1 MSQLSSVGEQAR
13 RASRLTGLLLILI
26 GLGLAL
32 AIFGYF
38 ELGEP
43 EWGWW
48 VIIALGA
55 LWVINLISFGLARAG
70 ITTVSL
76 GLLILGLSAICL
88 SLATMIAD
96 VGLVLGITF
105 ILTVAAITSLTLP
118 PLAARVAILWG
129 VSVGVLIILIDVLYD
144 VFGFWE
150 RLNLPTSVLT
160 YLPLMAVASFSI
172 AGISLVRQFSRFR
185 LSTKLLLGF
194 LFVAL
199 APLTLLSW
207 QYEQTARE
215 DLRDAANQTLAAN
228 AAQTATSLDA
238 FITANL
244 SAISSE
250 ARLSVFADYLRTPE
264 DQRAGQA
271 VEQAVLLNIRALQ
284 ETSRPDLIGRNVM
297 WVIQSYTLL
306 DAERNIVL
314 TTSSFVQEVPELVK
328 GDLFTQPFVNGTP
341 YASPVHYSRNDARM
355 FFAAPV
361 LDISQ
366 ATTLGVLV
374 SEISAEWLTQSL
386 IQASRL
392 PGQTEGE
399 FTVALY
405 DEHGLR
411 LGSNASFSEKDPVF
425 ITLPEPGIRA
435 QLELSYRMPPI
446 MAAELASDLP
456 DLKQAAQ
463 QALSSESPV
472 LFNGLIHGANTS
484 EDELYAA
491 ENHLSALMRLQ
502 TRPWVVLYAQNESAA
517 LARTRE
523 QSNAI
528 ILISLALAVAVA
540 VLSAVAAGNLTRP
553 INTLTQAAERVS
565 VGDLSARAPATSTD
579 EIGQLANT
587 FNAMTA
593 QLQQTLSD
601 LEQRVDRRTA
611 QLQATADISRA
622 TAGIRNLDELL
633 ELAVEMIRGRFGFY
647 HASVFLL
654 DAAGE
659 YAVLRESTGEVGA
672 QLKARGHRLAVG
684 SRSLVGWVTQ
694 NRKLRVARD
703 VAGDPFHFKNP
714 LLPETRSELCIP
726 LLVGER
732 LLGALDVQSRNL
744 DAFSESD
751 LQALQVL
758 ADQLSVAIENA
769 ELFERAQASL
779 TEVRSLYQQTL
790 DTGWREV
797 VRTRAPEMV
806 MDIEPGGATSE
817 NPIAIPL
824 RLRNEVI
831 GMLEL
836 HGRPA
841 DQPLAPEE
849 LAVLETVAAQLATA
863 LESAAL
869 LQESQLRSRY
879 DQLVTTI
886 TDEMRATLNPA
897 FIMQNGIRQ
906 LGRAVG
912 ATEVMVK
919 LQPRRGGR
927 PQ

>member
-1 MSQLSSVGEQAR
+1 MSSLPSVGEQAR
-13 RASRLTGLLLILI
+13 RASRITGLLLVMSGLTLAALI
-26 GLGLAL
+26 YAYLT
-32 AIFGYF
+32 F
-38 ELGEP
+38 GEP
-43 EWGWW
+43 ELGWW
-48 VIIALGA
+48 ALVGVGA
-55 LWVINLISFGLARAG
+55 FCVINLISFGLARAG
-70 ITTVSL
+70 ITTVSI
-76 GLLILGLSAICL
+76 GLLILGLSALTIGL
-88 SLATMIAD
+88 SALITD
-96 VGLVLGITF
+96 VGLALG
-105 ILTVAAITSLTLP
+105 LTLIFAVAALASLTLP
-118 PLAARVAILWG
+118 PLAARLAILWG
-129 VSVGVLIILIDVLYD
+129 VSVGVLTILLDVLYD
-144 VFGFWE
+144 TFGLGE
-150 RLNLPTSVLT
+150 RLSLPANYQPYV
-160 YLPLMAVASFSI
+160 PLIAVAGLSI
-172 AGISLVRQFSRFR
+172 VGIVLIRQFSSFR

-199 APLTLLSW
+199 VPLTLLSLR
-207 QYEQTARE
+207 YEQTARE
-215 DLRDAANQTLAAN
+215 NLRNAINQTLAAN

-238 FITANL
+238 FITANV

-250 ARLSVFADYLRTPE
+250 ARLSVFADYLRTPA
-264 DQRAGQA
+264 DQRAGQP
-271 VEQAVLLNIRALQ
+271 VEQAVLLNIRNLQ

-306 DAERNIVL
+306 DANRNIVL

-328 GDLFTQPFVNGTP
+328 SNLFTQPFVNGVP

-392 PGQTEGE
+392 PGQEEGE

-405 DEHGLR
+405 DEFGLR
-411 LGSNASFSEKDPVF
+411 LGSNESFSEKDPVF
-425 ITLPEPGIRA
+425 IFLPEPGIRA

-456 DLKQAAQ
+456 DLNMAAQ
-463 QALSSESPV
+463 QALGSESPV
-472 LFNGLIHGANTS
+472 LFNGLIHGENASTAEMYAN
-484 EDELYAA
+484 
-491 ENHLSALMRLQ
+491 ENHLSALIRLQ
-502 TRPWVVLYAQNESAA
+502 TQPWVVLYAQPEATA
-517 LARTRE
+517 LSSTRE
-523 QSNAI
+523 QSRTI
-528 ILISLALAVAVA
+528 ILISLALALIVAL
-540 VLSAVAAGNLTRP
+540 LSAIAARNLTHP

-565 VGDLSARAPATSTD
+565 IGDLSARAPATSAD
-579 EIGQLANT
+579 EIGQLTNT

-622 TAGIRNLDELL
+622 TAGIRDLDELL

-654 DAAGE
+654 DTAGE

-672 QLKARGHRLAVG
+672 ELKARGHRLAVG

-732 LLGALDVQSRNL
+732 SLGALDVQSRNV

-817 NPIAIPL
+817 NPITIPL

-836 HGRPA
+836 HGRPEN
-841 DQPLAPEE
+841 QPLSPEE

-879 DQLVTTI
+879 DQLVTAI

>member
-1 MSQLSSVGEQAR
+1 MNTSASVGEQAR
-13 RASRLTGLLLILI
+13 RASRIAFIFVVLSGLS
-26 GLGLAL
+26 LGLA
-32 AIFGYF
+32 IYTYITSGQT
-38 ELGEP
+38 ELG
-43 EWGWW
+43 WW
-48 VIIALGA
+48 ATVAVGVFFVLT
-55 LWVINLISFGLARAG
+55 LISFSLARVG
-70 ITTVSL
+70 ITTVSM
-76 GLLILGLSAICL
+76 GLLILSLSALSL
-88 SLATMIAD
+88 SLAVLIAD
-96 VGLVLGITF
+96 LGVILGIAL
-105 ILTVAAITSLTLP
+105 ILEVVAIASLTLP
-118 PLAARVAILWG
+118 SLAARLTIV
-129 VSVGVLIILIDVLYD
+129 VSVVVGGLTILVDVLYKNL
-144 VFGFWE
+144 GLWE
-150 RLNLPTSVLT
+150 RLTLPSFFQLYAPIIV
-160 YLPLMAVASFSI
+160 AVGMMI
-172 AGISLVRQFSRFR
+172 VGGVVIQQFPKFR
-185 LSTKLLLGF
+185 LNTKLLLGF

-199 APLTLLSW
+199 VPLSALTVRF
-207 QYEQTARE
+207 EQSARE
-215 DLRDAANQTLAAN
+215 NLENAVKQTLAAN
-228 AAQTATSLDA
+228 AQQTATSLDA
-238 FITANL
+238 FISANL

-250 ARLSVFADYLRTPE
+250 ARLSVFADYLRTPAG
-264 DQRAGQA
+264 QRAGQP
-271 VEQAVLLNIRALQ
+271 VEQAVLQNIRALQ
-284 ETSRPDLIGRNVM
+284 ETSRPNLIGRNVM

-306 DAERNIVL
+306 DANRNL
-314 TTSSFVQEVPELVK
+314 AFTNSSFVPVAPELVQS
-328 GDLFTQPFVNGTP
+328 DLFTVPFVNGIP
-341 YASPVHYSRNDARM
+341 YASPVYYSRNDARM

-361 LDISQ
+361 LDVGQSTI
-366 ATTLGVLV
+366 LGVLV

-411 LGSNASFSEKDPVF
+411 LGSSESFSEKDPLF
-425 ITLPEPGIRA
+425 IVQPEVGVVARWQANYRVPPGMVAGDVVDLPE
-435 QLELSYRMPPI
+435 LN
-446 MAAELASDLP
+446 AAVL
-456 DLKQAAQ
+456 
-463 QALSSESPV
+463 QALEADSPIF
-472 LFNGLIHGANTS
+472 FNGLIHGGETKQEHAN
-484 EDELYAA
+484 EP
-491 ENHLSALMRLQ
+491 HLSAITRLQ
-502 TRPWVVLYAQNESAA
+502 SQPWVIIYAQHESDA
-517 LARTRE
+517 LASTRD
-523 QSNAI
+523 QTQAI
-528 ILISLALAVAVA
+528 VLLALA
-540 VLSAVAAGNLTRP
+540 LGLAVAALSVLAARNLTRP
-553 INTLTQAAERVS
+553 INQLTQAAERVS
-565 VGDLSARAPATSTD
+565 VGDLAARATVTSQD
-579 EIGQLANT
+579 EIGQLTTT

-654 DAAGE
+654 DTAEE

-672 QLKARGHRLAVG
+672 QLKARAHRLAVG

-758 ADQLSVAIENA
+758 ADQMSVAIENA
-769 ELFERAQASL
+769 ESFERAQASL
-779 TEVRSLYQQTL
+779 SEVRLLYQQTL
-790 DTGWREV
+790 QTGWREV

-806 MDIEPGGATSE
+806 MDIEPGGATSQD
-817 NPIAIPL
+817 PICIPL

-841 DQPLAPEE
+841 EQPLLPEE
-849 LAVLETVAAQLATA
+849 QAVLETVAAQLATA

-879 DQLVTTI
+879 DQLVTAI

-912 ATEVMVK
+912 ATEVTVK
-919 LQPRRGGR
+919 LQPRRGGTAK
-927 PQ
+927 

>member
-1 MSQLSSVGEQAR
+1 MSASPSIGEQAR
-13 RASRLTGLLLILI
+13 RASRIALIFLLL
-26 GLGLAL
+26 GGSTLGLA
-32 AIFGYF
+32 AYGYYVFGAD
-38 ELGEP
+38 EA
-43 EWGWW
+43 GWW
-48 VIIALGA
+48 AMLAVGVFFGL
-55 LWVINLISFGLARAG
+55 NLLSFGLARAG
-70 ITTVSL
+70 ITTLSM
-76 GLLILGLSAICL
+76 GLLSLSLSALFL
-88 SLATMIAD
+88 SLAVLVANVGLLFGITLMIA
-96 VGLVLGITF
+96 VI
-105 ILTVAAITSLTLP
+105 AIASLTLP
-118 PLAARVAILWG
+118 SFAARLAIGFSVA
-129 VSVGVLIILIDVLYD
+129 VGVLVILIDELYEL
-144 VFGFWE
+144 FGLWE
-150 RLNLPTSVLT
+150 RLTLPSLVQV
-160 YLPLMAVASFSI
+160 YLPIVAMV
-172 AGISLVRQFSRFR
+172 GLGLVGLITLRQFPKFR

-199 APLTLLSW
+199 VPLSALTW
-207 QYEQTARE
+207 RFEQSARE
-215 DLRDAANQTLAAN
+215 NLRSAVNQTLAAN
-228 AAQTATSLDA
+228 AEQTATSLDA
-238 FITANL
+238 FISANL

-250 ARLSVFADYLRTPE
+250 ARLSVFADYLRTPA
-264 DQRAGQA
+264 DQRINQP

-284 ETSRPDLIGRNVM
+284 ETSRPNLIGRNVM

-306 DAERNIVL
+306 DANRNIAF
-314 TTSSFVQEVPELVK
+314 TNSSFLPIAPELAQ
-328 GDLFTQPFVNGTP
+328 GDLFSVPFNTGVP
-341 YASPVHYSRNDARM
+341 YASPVYYTQNDARM

-361 LDISQ
+361 LDVSQ
-366 ATTLGVLV
+366 SSILGVLV

-386 IQASRL
+386 IQASQL
-392 PGQTEGE
+392 PGQPEGD

-411 LGSNASFSEKDPVF
+411 LGSNASFSEKDPLF
-425 ITLPEPGIRA
+425 IVLPEPEVLTRWQA
-435 QLELSYRMPPI
+435 NYRVPPS
-446 MAAELASDLP
+446 MAAEIESDLP
-456 DLKQAAQ
+456 EMNAAVL
-463 QALSSESPV
+463 QALEANSPV
-472 LFNGLIHGANTS
+472 LFTGLMHNGETDADH
-484 EDELYAA
+484 A
-491 ENHLSALMRLQ
+491 EETHLSAITRLQ
-502 TRPWVVLYAQNESAA
+502 SQPWVVVYAQHESVA
-517 LARTRE
+517 LASTRN
-523 QSNAI
+523 QTRAI
-528 ILISLALAVAVA
+528 VLLALALALAVAA
-540 VLSAVAAGNLTRP
+540 LSALAARNLTGP
-553 INTLTQAAERVS
+553 ITQLTQTAERVS
-565 VGDLSARAPATSTD
+565 VGDLAARAPVTSTD
-579 EIGQLANT
+579 EIGQLTNT

-611 QLQATADISRA
+611 QLQATSDISRA

-654 DAAGE
+654 DAAQE

-732 LLGALDVQSRNL
+732 LLGALDVQSRSL

-769 ELFERAQASL
+769 ESFERAQASL
-779 TEVRSLYQQTL
+779 SEVRSLYQQTL

-806 MDIEPGGATSE
+806 MDIEPGGAVSE

-836 HGRPA
+836 HGRPE
-841 DQPLAPEE
+841 DQPLSPEE

-879 DQLVTTI
+879 DQLVTAI

-912 ATEVMVK
+912 ATEVTVK
-919 LQPRRGGR
+919 LQPRHRG
-927 PQ
+927 QAQ